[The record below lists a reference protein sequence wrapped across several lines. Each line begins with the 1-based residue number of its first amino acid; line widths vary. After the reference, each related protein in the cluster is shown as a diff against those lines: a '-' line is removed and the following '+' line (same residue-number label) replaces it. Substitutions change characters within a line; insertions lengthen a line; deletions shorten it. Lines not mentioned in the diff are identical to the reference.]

1 MFHNT
6 EEEKIEDI
14 ENLNKKRNFV
24 IEIYKKEP
32 EIINEI
38 NLDDVINESI
48 MSKIIFFIII

>member
-1 MFHNT
+1 MFNNT

-14 ENLNKKRNFV
+14 EYLDKTRNFV

>member
-1 MFHNT
+1 MFNNT

-14 ENLNKKRNFV
+14 EYLDKTRNFV
-24 IEIYKKEP
+24 IEIYKKDP

-48 MSKIIFFIII
+48 MSKINFFIII

>member
-14 ENLNKKRNFV
+14 EYLDKTRNFI

>member
-1 MFHNT
+1 MFNNT

-14 ENLNKKRNFV
+14 EYLDKTRNFI

>member
-14 ENLNKKRNFV
+14 EYLDKTRNFV

>member
-14 ENLNKKRNFV
+14 EYLDKTRNFV

-48 MSKIIFFIII
+48 MCKIIFFIII